1 METVLE
7 FMGNDH
13 DRLDAIFQQYRKEK
27 KNDMG
32 KALGFFHHFK
42 VGLQKHIVWEEEILF
57 PLFEE
62 KTGTKSHGPTFVMR
76 EEHRQ
81 IKGFLEKIHDAFK
94 ENKSPQDSLDEGL
107 LEVLGAHNEKEE
119 SILYPWI
126 DNEASEQDR
135 EAAFQQMESLPPEK
149 YNLCCG

>member
-1 METVLE
+1 
-7 FMGNDH
+7 MGKDH
-13 DRLDAIFQQYRKEK
+13 DRLDMLFQQYRKEK
-27 KNDMG
+27 KSDRG
-32 KALGFFHHFK
+32 KALVFFHHFK

-62 KTGTKSHGPTFVMR
+62 KTGMKSHGPTFIMG

-81 IKGFLEKIHDAFK
+81 IKSWLEKIHDAIK
-94 ENKSPQDSLDEGL
+94 KNGSPSDSLDEGL
-107 LEVLGAHNEKEE
+107 LEILGAHNKKEE

-135 EAAFQQMESLPPEK
+135 EAAFQKMGSLPPEK
-149 YNLCCG
+149 YNRCCG